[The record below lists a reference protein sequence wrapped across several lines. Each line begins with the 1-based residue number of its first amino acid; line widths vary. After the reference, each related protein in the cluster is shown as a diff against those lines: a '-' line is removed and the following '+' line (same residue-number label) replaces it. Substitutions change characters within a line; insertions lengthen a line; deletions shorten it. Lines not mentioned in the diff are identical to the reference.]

1 MIVED
6 LHVHTQFSKDS
17 KEEPERYI
25 TLAIERG
32 IKYLGFS
39 DHIDLDPTD
48 KDYGYYRYE
57 DALSSYNMLKKKYE
71 NNLNLF
77 FATEVTYQQDLEKS
91 IEKNISGR
99 PYDYI
104 IGSVHRLE
112 GITFSG
118 AHGMPFF
125 KDKDENYS
133 YNMYFDELYR
143 MVNTDFFQIV
153 GHFDIIKRHGV
164 SLYGSFKVE
173 KYREKIKKI
182 LATIIEKNMV
192 IEINSSGFRFG
203 LGEQYPTN
211 DIIKMFRDLGGREV
225 TIGSDAHS
233 ISNFGAYLEEAVK
246 NTLSIFDFDVIIFKN
261 KKKTKVARLSELITL
276 KNAMEVYDD

>member
-6 LHVHTQFSKDS
+6 LHIHTKFSKDS
-17 KEEPERYI
+17 KEEPEKYI
-25 TLAIERG
+25 IAAIERG
-32 IKYLGFS
+32 IVYLGLS

-48 KDYGYYRYE
+48 KDYGFYNYEKALESYSFLKNKYE
-57 DALSSYNMLKKKYE
+57 DSLK
-71 NNLNLF
+71 LF
-77 FATEVTYQQDLEKS
+77 FAAEVTYQKGLEKS
-91 IEKNISGR
+91 IEENISGR

-133 YNMYFDELYR
+133 YNMYFDELYS
-143 MVNTDFFQIV
+143 MVSTDFFQIV
-153 GHFDIIKRHGV
+153 GHFDIIKRHGI
-164 SLYGSFKVE
+164 SLYGSFEVD

-192 IEINSSGFRFG
+192 IEINSSSFRFG

-211 DIIKMFRDLGGREV
+211 DIIKMYKDLGGREV

-233 ISNFGAYLEEAVK
+233 ISNFGAYLEETIK
-246 NTLSIFDFDVIIFKN
+246 NALSIFDFDVVIFKN
-261 KKKTKVARLSELITL
+261 KKKTKVARLSELIIL
-276 KNAMEVYDD
+276 KNAMGVHDD